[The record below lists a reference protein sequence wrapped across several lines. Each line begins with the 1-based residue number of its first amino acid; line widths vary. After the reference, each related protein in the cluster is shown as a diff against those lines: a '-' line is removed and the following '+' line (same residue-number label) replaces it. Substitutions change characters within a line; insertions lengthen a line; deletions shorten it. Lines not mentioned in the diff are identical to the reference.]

1 MERSPPQS
9 RRSGISISSKSVLA
23 SVADKTRNH
32 LGSSLY
38 DVEIKPS
45 PFESTTIH
53 DRWGYFK
60 QYAPSRRF
68 SPDDDNCTLTI
79 RVAREFL
86 TDESREKLCVDRY
99 LFGTEVFTDDSD
111 PVVAAIHSGWIR
123 GAWGPDVEL
132 KLLDL
137 PPPPPKAFPVPRA
150 MTELPVTPMP
160 PPVNMDAQIEILVL
174 PPLVQ
179 YTPSVRFGVKSRE
192 WGGNHDGR
200 SFMVVGVRWV
210 NEGRDRHMERNG
222 KGRKLRLGADWAER
236 SSLLKMARDKRK
248 SAVRIASGDVAMEST
263 AAGMVE
269 TLG

>member
-1 MERSPPQS
+1 L
-9 RRSGISISSKSVLA
+9 RRTGVSISSQSVLA
-23 SVADKTRNH
+23 AVADKTRNH

-38 DVEIKPS
+38 DVTIKPS

-53 DRWGYFK
+53 DKWGFYK
-60 QYAPSRRF
+60 QYSPARRF
-68 SPDDDNCTLTI
+68 SADDDNCTLTI

-111 PVVAAIHSGWIR
+111 PLLAAIHSGWIR
-123 GAWGPDVEL
+123 GAWGPEVDV

-137 PPPPPKAFPVPRA
+137 PPPPHKALPVPRA
-150 MTELPVTPMP
+150 MTEVPVTPMLP
-160 PPVNMDAQIEILVL
+160 PANMDAHIEILAL
-174 PPLVQ
+174 PPLTQ
-179 YTPSVRFGVKSRE
+179 YAPSVRFGVKSRE

-210 NEGRDRHMERNG
+210 DEGRDRHLERNG
-222 KGRKLRLGADWAER
+222 KGRKSLRGADWAEK

-248 SAVRIASGDVAMEST
+248 AAGRVASGDVALEI
-263 AAGMVE
+263 AAIAIG
-269 TLG
+269 GC